1 MFQAEEA
8 TNNDSP
14 DRTVWRAG
22 QGLVMKTIL
31 AMMMKM
37 GMVVMMMKMVV
48 MMMKMGMVMMMKIGM
63 VMMMK
68 IGKMMMMKMIIGMT
82 TLMTIFVRRM
92 TVTIFTAHFE
102 IVFEYFIVHFKVAT
116 C

>member
-14 DRTVWRAG
+14 DRTVCRAG

-37 GMVVMMMKMVV
+37 GMVVMMLKMLVMMMKMVV
-48 MMMKMGMVMMMKIGM
+48 MMMKKGSS
-63 VMMMK
+63 
-68 IGKMMMMKMIIGMT
+68 
-82 TLMTIFVRRM
+82 
-92 TVTIFTAHFE
+92 
-102 IVFEYFIVHFKVAT
+102 
-116 C
+116 

>member
-31 AMMMKM
+31 TMMMKM
-37 GMVVMMMKMVV
+37 GMVVMMMKM
-48 MMMKMGMVMMMKIGM
+48 GMVMI
-63 VMMMK
+63 MK
-68 IGKMMMMKMIIGMT
+68 IGKVMMMEMIIGMT
-82 TLMTIFVRRM
+82 TLMTIL
-92 TVTIFTAHFE
+92 
-102 IVFEYFIVHFKVAT
+102 
-116 C
+116 